1 MPTPDATSP
10 DRTYRDAIAELET
23 LLRRL
28 ETENVD
34 VDDLTANAQRAAE
47 LIRFCKQ
54 RLRTA
59 EASLDRVFD
68 ALDDEDEEPAGAAD
82 DDAL

>member
-1 MPTPDATSP
+1 MPDQQPAA
-10 DRTYRDAIAELET
+10 DRSYREAIAELEV

-28 ETENVD
+28 ETEQVD
-34 VDDLTANAQRAAE
+34 VDDLTASAERAAE

-54 RLRTA
+54 RLRSA

-68 ALDDEDEEPAGAAD
+68 ALDEE
-82 DDAL
+82 DDAGGEA

>member
-1 MPTPDATSP
+1 MPEQPA
-10 DRTYRDAIAELET
+10 DRTYRDAIAELEV

-28 ETENVD
+28 ETETVD
-34 VDDLTANAQRAAE
+34 VDDLTASAQRAAE

-59 EASLDRVFD
+59 EATLDRVFD
-68 ALDDEDEEPAGAAD
+68 ALDEEEAD
-82 DDAL
+82 DDSADV

>member
-1 MPTPDATSP
+1 MPDHQPA

-28 ETENVD
+28 ETESVD
-34 VDDLTANAQRAAE
+34 VDDLTASAQRAAE

-59 EASLDRVFD
+59 EATLDRVFD
-68 ALDDEDEEPAGAAD
+68 ALDDEDEQEDAGNE
-82 DDAL
+82 LG

>member
-1 MPTPDATSP
+1 MPEQPA

-28 ETENVD
+28 ETETVD
-34 VDDLTANAQRAAE
+34 VDELTASAQRAAD

-59 EASLDRVFD
+59 EATLDRVFD
-68 ALDDEDEEPAGAAD
+68 ALDDEDDEAATT
-82 DDAL
+82 

>member
-1 MPTPDATSP
+1 MSTDATSP
-10 DRTYRDAIAELET
+10 DRTYRDAISELET

-59 EASLDRVFD
+59 EATLDRVFD
-68 ALDDEDEEPAGAAD
+68 ALDEEDEEPADSD
-82 DDAL
+82 DDSL

>member
-1 MPTPDATSP
+1 MPDQQPAA
-10 DRTYRDAIAELET
+10 DRTYRDALAELEV

-28 ETENVD
+28 ETEQVD
-34 VDDLTANAQRAAE
+34 VDDLTASAERAAE

-68 ALDDEDEEPAGAAD
+68 ALDEEDEAGEDAGA
-82 DDAL
+82 

>member
-1 MPTPDATSP
+1 MPEQPA

-28 ETENVD
+28 ETETVD
-34 VDDLTANAQRAAE
+34 VDELTASAQRAAD

-59 EASLDRVFD
+59 EATLDRVFD
-68 ALDDEDEEPAGAAD
+68 ALDDEDDEAATTEE
-82 DDAL
+82 

>member
-1 MPTPDATSP
+1 MPDQQPAA
-10 DRTYRDAIAELET
+10 DRTYRDAIAELEV

-28 ETENVD
+28 ETDAVD
-34 VDDLTANAQRAAE
+34 VDDLTASAERAAE

-59 EASLDRVFD
+59 EATLDRVFD
-68 ALDDEDEEPAGAAD
+68 ALDEEDAGEEA
-82 DDAL
+82 

>member
-1 MPTPDATSP
+1 MPPEQQPAA
-10 DRTYRDAIAELET
+10 DRTYRDAIAELEV

-28 ETENVD
+28 ETEQVD
-34 VDDLTANAQRAAE
+34 VDDLTTSAERAAE

-54 RLRTA
+54 RLRSA

-68 ALDDEDEEPAGAAD
+68 ALDEEDDEAGP
-82 DDAL
+82 DA

>member
-1 MPTPDATSP
+1 MPDQQPAA
-10 DRTYRDAIAELET
+10 DRTYRDAIAELEV

-28 ETENVD
+28 ETESVD
-34 VDDLTANAQRAAE
+34 VDDLTSSAERAAE

-59 EASLDRVFD
+59 EATLDRVFD
-68 ALDDEDEEPAGAAD
+68 ALDEEDAEEGTAS
-82 DDAL
+82 DA

>member
-1 MPTPDATSP
+1 MPDQQPAA
-10 DRTYRDAIAELET
+10 DRSYRDAIAELEV

-28 ETENVD
+28 ETESVD
-34 VDDLTANAQRAAE
+34 VDDLTASAERAAE

-59 EASLDRVFD
+59 EATLDRVFD
-68 ALDDEDEEPAGAAD
+68 ALDEEDDNAEA
-82 DDAL
+82 

>member
-1 MPTPDATSP
+1 MPELPADQ
-10 DRTYRDAIAELET
+10 TYRDAIAELET

-34 VDDLTANAQRAAE
+34 VDELTASAQRAAD

-59 EASLDRVFD
+59 EATLDRVFD
-68 ALDDEDEEPAGAAD
+68 SLDDDDQEDA
-82 DDAL
+82 

>member
-1 MPTPDATSP
+1 MPPEQQPAA
-10 DRTYRDAIAELET
+10 DRTYRDAIAELEV

-28 ETENVD
+28 ETEQVD
-34 VDDLTANAQRAAE
+34 VDDLTASAERAAE

-54 RLRTA
+54 RLRSA

-68 ALDDEDEEPAGAAD
+68 ALDEEDDETSPES
-82 DDAL
+82 

>member
-1 MPTPDATSP
+1 MSEPTA

-28 ETENVD
+28 ETEQVD
-34 VDDLTANAQRAAE
+34 VDDLTASAQRAAD

-59 EASLDRVFD
+59 EATLDRVFD
-68 ALDDEDEEPAGAAD
+68 ALDEDENSVQV
-82 DDAL
+82 

>member
-1 MPTPDATSP
+1 MPEQPT

-28 ETENVD
+28 ETETVD
-34 VDDLTANAQRAAE
+34 VDELTASAQRAAD
-47 LIRFCKQ
+47 LIRFCKA

-59 EASLDRVFD
+59 EATLDRVFD
-68 ALDDEDEEPAGAAD
+68 ALDEEDTDGD
-82 DDAL
+82 DQ

>member
-1 MPTPDATSP
+1 MPDQQPAA
-10 DRTYRDAIAELET
+10 DRTYRDAIAELEV

-28 ETENVD
+28 ETESVD
-34 VDDLTANAQRAAE
+34 VDDLTASAERAAE

-59 EASLDRVFD
+59 EATLDRVFD
-68 ALDDEDEEPAGAAD
+68 ALDEEDAD
-82 DDAL
+82 SVGNDA

>member
-1 MPTPDATSP
+1 MPEQQSAA
-10 DRTYRDAIAELET
+10 DRTYRDAIAELEV

-28 ETENVD
+28 ETEQVD
-34 VDDLTANAQRAAE
+34 VDDLTASAERAAE

-68 ALDDEDEEPAGAAD
+68 ALDEEDDEAAAD
-82 DDAL
+82 A